1 MPSESLRNALYDI
14 RDNILLAQEFVA
26 GLDYPAFTKS
36 RLHVYAV
43 TRALEIVSEASKR
56 LPDEVRARHP
66 RLPWRDIRDVGNF
79 YRHMCGA
86 RCGNIFR
93 PCSRQF
99 WLKLIS
105 STLRHDP
112 PIRRADLP
120 VGCTFARNSD
130 ERGKREARLLC

>member
-26 GLDYPAFTKS
+26 GRDYPAFTKS

-79 YRHMCGA
+79 YRHQYDNVTESYVWRTVQEHLSPLLAAVLAEIGILDVGSSA
-86 RCGNIFR
+86 ENRAALGLAYSSA
-93 PCSRQF
+93 PSR
-99 WLKLIS
+99 
-105 STLRHDP
+105 T
-112 PIRRADLP
+112 
-120 VGCTFARNSD
+120 
-130 ERGKREARLLC
+130 